1 MAGDAS
7 GGTAKE
13 SLDFLLPS
21 KKVIARDREKLR
33 EMFIRATPRYPS
45 FMTRLNWQLAGWANY
60 FICEASDWQQHIQ
73 QFRLV
78 LLNQRKSARACA
90 CLRRHV
96 LLESRRENPPGS
108 EIPDRYFVR
117 FGCRCRINTI
127 NTVRPVQITRKRK
140 RSSCTRNGTHETR
153 SAARRMVNWESEMD
167 LIRRLAH
174 DTFLAAQGCF
184 TVGVCPV
191 ESGNEAAR
199 MSAELGM
206 VAARQ
211 AQARVL
217 VIETSY
223 SQPGHSTLSDLFNLG
238 SDAPGLGEMLAP
250 PPHNRFDTIHPTKI
264 PGMFV
269 MPTGRLTKMPTRGQ
283 LEWVHSVLAKHF
295 QGIVIELPAMGELRA
310 REFCS
315 NIPNAVV
322 LVTHPGCGSWSIRRA
337 VRRLRSADAPLVASS
352 IMR

>member
-1 MAGDAS
+1 MPE
-7 GGTAKE
+7 T
-13 SLDFLLPS
+13 
-21 KKVIARDREKLR
+21 I
-33 EMFIRATPRYPS
+33 
-45 FMTRLNWQLAGWANY
+45 
-60 FICEASDWQQHIQ
+60 
-73 QFRLV
+73 
-78 LLNQRKSARACA
+78 
-90 CLRRHV
+90 
-96 LLESRRENPPGS
+96 LESRMREISDDEGASQIPPRLGNS
-108 EIPDRYFVR
+108 RQVFVR
-117 FGCRCRINTI
+117 FGCRCRINT
-127 NTVRPVQITRKRK
+127 VGPVQITRKRK

-352 IMR
+352 IVR